1 MQLGMVGLGRMGAGM
16 VRRLMRAGHECVVFD
31 VNPDSVGALAAAAAL
46 LWGYWPSLL
55 SLERTW
61 SEDPRYSHGY
71 LVPLFSLYLLW
82 SQRGRIAGVGSRP
95 GVGGLA
101 LIGLGIAM
109 HLGGAVTNHEWFE
122 SASLLPSLAGLC
134 VMARGWAALRL
145 VGPSIAFLVFMIPLP
160 YGVENAL
167 GESLQ
172 RLATLASTVVLQT
185 MGLPALQEGN
195 TITLAHAKIGVVK
208 ACSGLSMLTFFIAI
222 SVGLILVVR
231 RPWVERVLI
240 LAGAIPVALIANIA
254 RITATGLLVELVGH
268 GIAGIDFHDLTGL
281 LMMPFA
287 LALLFV
293 EYALIARLFTDPAT
307 QDGRIPAPLPESI
320 ARSINRPGDPRPS
333 PAIAS
338 HD

>member
-1 MQLGMVGLGRMGAGM
+1 
-16 VRRLMRAGHECVVFD
+16 VRADLDLDRRSREMMHHPQPSRIR
-31 VNPDSVGALAAAAAL
+31 ALAWSWPALAVAAAL

-61 SEDPRYSHGY
+61 SGDPRYSHGY
-71 LVPLFSLYLLW
+71 LIPLFSLYLLW
-82 SQRGRIAGVGSRP
+82 LQRGRLAEVESRP
-95 GVGGLA
+95 SAGGLA

-134 VMARGWAALRL
+134 VMVRGWAALRL
-145 VGPSIAFLVFMIPLP
+145 VGPSIAFLIFMIPLP

-172 RLATLASTVVLQT
+172 RLATLASTVVLE
-185 MGLPALQEGN
+185 MLGMPALQEGN
-195 TITLAHAKIGVVK
+195 TITLAHAKIGVVE
-208 ACSGLSMLTFFIAI
+208 ACSGLSMLTFFVAI

-240 LAGAIPVALIANIA
+240 LAGAIPIALIANIA
-254 RITATGLLVELVGH
+254 RITATGLLIEKVGH
-268 GIAGIDFHDLTGL
+268 GIAGIDFHDLTGY

-287 LALLFV
+287 LGLLWI
-293 EYALIARLFTDPAT
+293 ENALIGRLFTDAET
-307 QDGRIPAPLPESI
+307 QDGRIPAPRPEGIAHSI
-320 ARSINRPGDPRPS
+320 DRPGDLRPS
-333 PAIAS
+333 PAMS
-338 HD
+338 GHD